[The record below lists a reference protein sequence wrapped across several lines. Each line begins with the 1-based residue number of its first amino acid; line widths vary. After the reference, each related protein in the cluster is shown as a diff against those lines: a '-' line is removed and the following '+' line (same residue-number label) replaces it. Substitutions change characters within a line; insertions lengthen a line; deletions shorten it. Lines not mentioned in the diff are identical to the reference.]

1 MRIRVTFET
10 ELPDFLGLTEDEVRD
25 WIKYKLGA
33 EAWTRTNSSLLQ
45 VGLHADQS
53 SIEIE
58 VNNG

>member
-1 MRIRVTFET
+1 MKIRVTFET

-33 EAWTRTNSSLLQ
+33 ETWTRTNSSLLQ
-45 VGLHADQS
+45 VGLYADQS

-58 VNNG
+58 VIE